1 MKEQLQSAVKEA
13 MKAKNKVVVET
24 LRSVLTAIQYEEIEK
39 KVEPLPNDGILA
51 IMQRELK
58 KRREEIEFAEKA
70 NRPELKEKFL
80 LEIAA
85 IEKFLPQ
92 QLSASEIENILNQIK
107 ASTPGANMGMAMKG
121 LKEKFAG
128 QYDSKAA
135 SEIAK
140 RVFG

>member
-1 MKEQLQSAVKEA
+1 MKEQLQNAVKEA
-13 MKAKNKVVVET
+13 MKARNKVVVET

-39 KVEPLPNDGILA
+39 KVEPLPADGILA

-85 IEKFLPQ
+85 IEKFLPK
-92 QLSASEIENILNQIK
+92 QLSGSELENILAQIK
-107 ASTPGANMGMAMKG
+107 ASTPGANMGAAMKS
-121 LKEKFAG
+121 LKEKYAG